1 MVDGKNLWWPK
12 NWICQKKVHTVA
24 KNKAHT
30 KFLVVHNFNFL
41 ITKTKVGSVGK
52 TDDSTANTRGSRR
65 LATSECD
72 CVRPK
77 LWRVQPQ
84 PRQDTSL
91 RRSV

>member
-30 KFLVVHNFNFL
+30 KFWLVHNFNFL

-52 TDDSTANTRGSRR
+52 TDDSTANTRGSR
-65 LATSECD
+65 
-72 CVRPK
+72 
-77 LWRVQPQ
+77 
-84 PRQDTSL
+84 SL
-91 RRSV
+91 RRRDVVA